1 MCADNDYNYGTSFV
15 NFMKGAG
22 LSDSDIG
29 KVKIWSSD
37 YPKEFPIC
45 GGWTIPS
52 ERYVVQNDCADD

>member
-1 MCADNDYNYGTSFV
+1 
-15 NFMKGAG
+15 MKAAG

-45 GGWTIPS
+45 GYWVLPS
-52 ERYVVQNDCADD
+52 ERYAVENDCHDD